1 MDKGQQGLVML
12 ETKALEGETHLVIRI
27 SAIRA
32 KVTLG
37 PSMGYKVFKTE
48 QPLRIITKQIEE

>member
-1 MDKGQQGLVML
+1 METGQLGLVTQ
-12 ETKALEGETHLVIRI
+12 ETKALEGETLLVIRI

-37 PSMGYKVFKTE
+37 PNMVYKVFKTE
-48 QPLRIITKQIEE
+48 QPLQIISPTEE